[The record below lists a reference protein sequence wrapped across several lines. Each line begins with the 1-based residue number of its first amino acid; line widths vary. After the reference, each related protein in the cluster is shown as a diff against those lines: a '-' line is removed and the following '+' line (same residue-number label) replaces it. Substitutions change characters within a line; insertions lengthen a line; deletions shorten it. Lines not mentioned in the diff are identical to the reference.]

1 MKKHWYILA
10 VMTTVIFTSCN
21 KDEEIT
27 EETNDLKVLEY
38 CPAPGQFINEGFNCQ
53 TMEEANAYA
62 EQRFKQKNYVSL
74 GSFGGYITVKM
85 PKEIKNRK
93 GYDFGIIGNP
103 FDGSSEPGIVW
114 VSEDAN
120 GNGKA
125 DDVWYEL
132 KGSDNPTRDY
142 SVTYFRPDE
151 IGDSLSAKDMPTTGE
166 AIWQKTTTAITA
178 ITSLIWTMQSIQTA
192 TP

>member
-1 MKKHWYILA
+1 MKRYWYLMAIAATLLA
-10 VMTTVIFTSCN
+10 SCN
-21 KDEEIT
+21 KDEEET
-27 EETNDLKVLEY
+27 EIQGFKVLEY
-38 CPAPGQFINEGFNCQ
+38 RPAPGQFINEGFDCQ

-62 EQRFKQKNYVSL
+62 EERFNKKLYVSL
-74 GSFGGYITVKM
+74 GSFGGYITVRM

-103 FDGSSEPGIVW
+103 FSGSSEPGIVW

-132 KGSDNPTRDY
+132 KGSDEPERDY
-142 SVTYFRPDE
+142 SVTYHRPDAAGNIPWE
-151 IGDSLSAKDMPTTGE
+151 DSKGE
-166 AIWQKTTTAITA
+166 SGVIKYLPQYHDQMYYPNWIKEDSYT
-178 ITSLIWTMQSIQTA
+178 
-192 TP
+192 

>member
-1 MKKHWYILA
+1 MKRYWYLMAIAATLLA
-10 VMTTVIFTSCN
+10 SCN
-21 KDEEIT
+21 KDEEET
-27 EETNDLKVLEY
+27 EIQGFKVLEY
-38 CPAPGQFINEGFNCQ
+38 RPAPGQFINEGFDCQ

-62 EQRFKQKNYVSL
+62 EERFNKKLYVSL
-74 GSFGGYITVKM
+74 GSFGGYITIKM

-103 FDGSSEPGIVW
+103 FSGSSEPGIVW

-132 KGSDNPTRDY
+132 KGSDEPERDY
-142 SVTYFRPDE
+142 SVTIPITIPAKGYKKAE
-151 IGDSLSAKDMPTTGE
+151 SSSISLNITIRCIIRTGL
-166 AIWQKTTTAITA
+166 KR
-178 ITSLIWTMQSIQTA
+178 
-192 TP
+192 TPIH